1 MVNKTKKN
9 KIKVSIITILLLT
22 IMVILTNTDTNKFS
36 VLEGIFN
43 KLVVPVQN
51 GLIYLKHKIEGNTAF
66 FENIDILKTE
76 NENLKTENNE
86 LKAKLSELE
95 IIKAENETLREYADL
110 ADQYIEYKTV
120 PAYIISKDLSN
131 LSETMVI
138 NVGTKDGVYE
148 NMAVVSEDGIVGHTI
163 SVTKNTAKVQP
174 IIDSS
179 SSVSGTMHISRD
191 NLMVKGILNQENKLK
206 AVYIGAEADLVLNDM
221 VETSGLGG
229 IYPKGLKIG
238 VLKEIVET
246 SNVTEKY
253 AILETAVDFS
263 KLETVLVIIN
273 EKEQ

>member
-9 KIKVSIITILLLT
+9 KVKVSIITILLLT
-22 IMVILTNTDTNKFS
+22 ILVILTNTDTNKFS
-36 VLEGIFN
+36 VLEGVFN

-51 GLIYLKHKIEGNTAF
+51 GLIYLKNKIEGNTAF
-66 FENIDILKTE
+66 FENIDTLKTE

-110 ADQYIEYKTV
+110 ADQYIECKTV

-138 NVGTKDGVYE
+138 NVGTNDGVYE

-191 NLMVKGILNQENKLK
+191 NLMVKGISNQENKLK

-263 KLETVLVIIN
+263 KIETVLVIIN